1 MINMTTEERNKN
13 WYEQELKLRFRHF
26 YGQTDGTYDFP
37 NSLEGD
43 LLKMTFKMIYLP
55 SAENYCKTCDENSFS
70 ITKAI
75 EKNMDTLKQ
84 YVVVDYDDN
93 NRVVIIDS
101 DRNKCLSAIEMILGD
116 DISIGVYEDQDLDLE
131 EIMKEEAWDDFG
143 FAIFEH
149 CGTAI

>member
-1 MINMTTEERNKN
+1 MTTPEKSKE

-55 SAENYCKTCDENSFS
+55 SANNFS
-70 ITKAI
+70 ITKAV
-75 EKNMDTLKQ
+75 EKNTGTLKQ

-101 DRNKCLSAIEMILGD
+101 DRSKCLSAIEIILGN
-116 DISIGVYEDQDLDLE
+116 DIAIGVYEDPDLDLE
-131 EIMKEEAWDDFG
+131 EIMKDEAWDNFG

-149 CGTAI
+149 ERTAI

>member
-1 MINMTTEERNKN
+1 MTTPEKSKE

-55 SAENYCKTCDENSFS
+55 SANNFS
-70 ITKAI
+70 ITKAV
-75 EKNMDTLKQ
+75 EKNTGTLKQ

-93 NRVVIIDS
+93 NRVVIVDK
-101 DRNKCLSAIEMILGD
+101 N
-116 DISIGVYEDQDLDLE
+116 
-131 EIMKEEAWDDFG
+131 DDFLHS
-143 FAIFEH
+143 FNINL
-149 CGTAI
+149 TR

>member
-1 MINMTTEERNKN
+1 MTTPEKSKE

-43 LLKMTFKMIYLP
+43 LLKMTFMMLYLP
-55 SAENYCKTCDENSFS
+55 SANNFS
-70 ITKAI
+70 ITKAV

-101 DRNKCLSAIEMILGD
+101 DRSKCLSAIEMILGND
-116 DISIGVYEDQDLDLE
+116 NPDLDLE
-131 EIMKEEAWDDFG
+131 EIMKDEAWDNFG

-149 CGTAI
+149 EGIAI

>member
-1 MINMTTEERNKN
+1 MTTPEKSKE

-43 LLKMTFKMIYLP
+43 LLKMTFKMLYLP
-55 SAENYCKTCDENSFS
+55 SANNFS
-70 ITKAI
+70 ITKAV

-101 DRNKCLSAIEMILGD
+101 DRSKCLSAIEMILGND
-116 DISIGVYEDQDLDLE
+116 NPDLDLE
-131 EIMKEEAWDDFG
+131 EIMKDEAWDKFG

-149 CGTAI
+149 ERTAI

>member
-1 MINMTTEERNKN
+1 MTTPEKSKE

-43 LLKMTFKMIYLP
+43 LLKMTFKMLYLP
-55 SAENYCKTCDENSFS
+55 SANNFS
-70 ITKAI
+70 ITKAV

-101 DRNKCLSAIEMILGD
+101 DRSKCLSAIEMILGND
-116 DISIGVYEDQDLDLE
+116 NPDLDLE
-131 EIMKEEAWDDFG
+131 EIMKDEAWDNFG

-149 CGTAI
+149 ERTAI